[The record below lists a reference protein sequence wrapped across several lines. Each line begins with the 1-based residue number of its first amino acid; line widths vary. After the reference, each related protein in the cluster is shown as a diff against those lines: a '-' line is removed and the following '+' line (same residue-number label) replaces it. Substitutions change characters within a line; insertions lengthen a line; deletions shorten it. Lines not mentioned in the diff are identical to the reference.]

1 VTLKHRRT
9 AAIEFGLERGDD
21 CGMVMPDVVDAVSG
35 EEVENATAIRG
46 VQFST
51 HAARVSHI
59 HLKQIKKPHPLRID
73 VISVTGGGFHRC
85 CRHRDL
91 GQKRRLAKSHI
102 TARFQ
107 NTAKEI
113 TIVFR

>member
-1 VTLKHRRT
+1 
-9 AAIEFGLERGDD
+9 
-21 CGMVMPDVVDAVSG
+21 MVMPDVVDAVSG

-91 GQKRRLAKSHI
+91 GQKKASSEKPYNSEVSEYGKRDNHRISLK
-102 TARFQ
+102 
-107 NTAKEI
+107 
-113 TIVFR
+113 